1 MLLQGQEIRTSS
13 LVRLNAGNTAL
24 LVTIADAAV
33 TGNNVADNVAIADD
47 DYVTLQC
54 IPVDTPTSVTVYWG
68 LVGYIPAG
76 APPTGIQDKSAH
88 MGSKLVAAGII

>member
-1 MLLQGQEIRTSS
+1 M
-13 LVRLNAGNTAL
+13 RLNAGNTAL

-54 IPVDTPTSVTVYWG
+54 IPVDIPTSVTVYWG

-76 APPTGIQDKSAH
+76 APPTGIQDKSAN